1 MVRQIYAN
9 LGAKSR
15 ANGKT
20 FELTSMVR
28 KKPTI
33 TLEKVVCQLE
43 DMMSLRKMILWT
55 WMFLSIQPSNISS
68 YFLFNHNEKTQAT
81 RSQST
86 HLLIILDHV
95 LFEVVNHILVPRG
108 NQNGELNWITIWIMA
123 CLTIWIGKS
132 TFQLFFSKTF

>member
-28 KKPTI
+28 KKPTTI
-33 TLEKVVCQLE
+33 TFEKVVCQLE

-86 HLLIILDHV
+86 HLLTILDHV
-95 LFEVVNHILVPRG
+95 LFEVVNHIRVPRG
-108 NQNGELNWITIWIMA
+108 NQNGELDWI
-123 CLTIWIGKS
+123 TIWIGKS